1 LEDQTAEC
9 SRVLLENQS
18 LRRHSST
25 QKATISQLES
35 VAERLKVVNKE
46 LQRECEELRFRW
58 EVAEKLRG
66 QMKVHFQKYVNK
78 ALSST
83 SGTTMESKIEREE
96 S

>member
-1 LEDQTAEC
+1 
-9 SRVLLENQS
+9 
-18 LRRHSST
+18 
-25 QKATISQLES
+25 
-35 VAERLKVVNKE
+35 VNKE

-78 ALSST
+78 ALSTT
-83 SGTTMESKIEREE
+83 SGTTMESNIEREE